1 MKNRNKKITNYW
13 SVVLLTVFMT
23 VSNLYANAYPV
34 QAINHNW
41 EETLAKLAQPDT
53 VLTAQNKDE
62 WDDEIVS
69 KSDSV
74 ALEVTGEVEPED
86 YCKNELSA
94 WVAGGLST
102 LSYQPTYGSKDNGFG
117 GTFGLGYT
125 RYLSKNW
132 NLSLGAE
139 LSFYQSDF
147 SQNKLHDH
155 YDAVDLDPY
164 AAQQMNFRY
173 RVDNYEESQQ
183 LYNLNIPLMLQYQTK
198 KQGNHRFF
206 VAGGLKLGIPVGEK
220 YESKNATIDSKG
232 YYYDWHQ
239 TLNEPTS
246 LGYGVFENQSAQGKL
261 DVGLSCIG
269 SLEAGVKWELPGG
282 INLYTGLF
290 ADYGFNDILK
300 GKHND
305 KFVVYDSYEN
315 SDFTT
320 INSVLTSQH
329 TNAHNTKSFTDKV
342 SPLSF
347 GVKLRLGFS
356 VGCPVREK
364 QKQEKIQLEYAP
376 PYWETVRYSAETTQ
390 KAVEAVRELTDAI
403 QQQTAE
409 IASIQEVINTEK
421 IQEIQPVEDGNDIEK
436 LGIATINYD
445 LNVSALTAEQEKTL
459 DEYIT
464 VLQNNPSAKIIL
476 TGHACNLGN
485 YEGNM
490 RIGQKRADLAKAY
503 MSKKGVQAERILT
516 FTKGATEP
524 VCPNTNDANRKKNRR
539 LEIQIMR

>member
-74 ALEVTGEVEPED
+74 ALEVT
-86 YCKNELSA
+86 CKNELSA

-206 VAGGLKLGIPVGEK
+206 VAGGLKLGIPVSKK

-239 TLNEPTS
+239 TLNEPAS
-246 LGYGVFENQSAQGKL
+246 LGYGVFNNQSAKGKF
-261 DVGLSCIG
+261 DVGLSYIG
-269 SLEAGVKWELPGG
+269 SLEAGIKWELPGS
-282 INLYTGLF
+282 INLYTGLY

-305 KFVVYDSYEN
+305 QFVVYDSYEN
-315 SDFTT
+315 NDFTT
-320 INSVLTSQH
+320 INSVLTSQYSS
-329 TNAHNTKSFTDKV
+329 NNNTKSFTDKV
-342 SPLSF
+342 SLLSF
-347 GVKLRLGFS
+347 GFKLRLGFS
-356 VGCPVREK
+356 AGCPVREK
-364 QKQEKIQLEYAP
+364 QKQEKIQFEYAP
-376 PYWETVRYSAETTQ
+376 SYLETVRQSAETTQ
-390 KAVEAVRELTDAI
+390 KAVEAVQELTDAI

-409 IASIQEVINTEK
+409 IANRQEVINTEK
-421 IQEIQPVEDGNDIEK
+421 IKEIQNNDIEA
-436 LGIATINYD
+436 LDTATINYD
-445 LNVSALTAEQEKTL
+445 LNVATLTVKQEKIL
-459 DEYIT
+459 DEYISI
-464 VLQNNPSAKIIL
+464 LQNNPSAKIIL
-476 TGHACNLGN
+476 TGHACNRGN
-485 YEGNM
+485 YAGNM
-490 RIGQKRADLAKAY
+490 RIGQKRADLAKEY
-503 MSKKGVQAERILT
+503 MAKKGIQAGRILT
-516 FTKGATEP
+516 FTKGSSEP
-524 VCPNTNDANRKKNRR
+524 VCSNTNDINRKKNRR
-539 LEIQIMR
+539 LEIQIIR